1 MEQKY
6 KLDKDEHL
14 IFFLEE
20 GFVVKALSP
29 NGLRFFNTEE
39 VPEGKNF
46 FQLLEGSPFRRL
58 IQFKQGLEDGH
69 SFFNARVRVPEVP
82 PQHFLF
88 SAVVSPDRSCAIV
101 CLRPETLEYI
111 APAILMS
118 IADGVFVVDE
128 NWRIVEFNRAAEQMT
143 GWKRQEVLGK
153 ACRDVFKTSIC
164 SKNCALARAIKE
176 KRAISDQR
184 VFVRTRDG
192 RSLPIS
198 ISVSPVIDE
207 DGEVRGGIETF
218 RDITKQVEREIILDS
233 VADGVFTVDR
243 HWKITS
249 FNRAAEEIT
258 GYPAQKAIGMT
269 CREVFQSSLCGEAC
283 PMAQSMRMGR
293 QVGNT
298 RVNIKRIDGQSVP
311 ISIST
316 APLLDADGN
325 IIGGVETFRDLR
337 EIDSL
342 RKELTGR
349 YTMGDIISK
358 SPQMQK
364 IFDIL
369 PEIAM
374 SDSNVLILGESG
386 TGKELVAR
394 AVHNFSR
401 RRRGPFVAVNCGA
414 LPDTLLE
421 SELFGYK
428 KGAFTDAK
436 QDKEGR
442 FAAAEGGTLFLDEIG
457 DISPA
462 LQVKLLRVLQDKA
475 YTPLGA
481 NKPVKADV
489 RIIAATN
496 RDLEKAVK
504 EGRFRE
510 DLYYRLN
517 VVKISLPSLRERI
530 SDVPLLIEHF
540 IQKFNVQKGK
550 DVSGISEEA
559 LARLMRYDFP
569 GNVRELENII
579 EYAFILCHGGLI
591 TVEHLPEPFCLDEPV
606 RSEGALHFD
615 RPMSMKEIERE
626 AIIQAL
632 RRNQGKRMA
641 TCRELGISKDTLRR
655 KIKEYAIDVKAVV

>member
-1 MEQKY
+1 MEKSY
-6 KLDKDEHL
+6 TLDKDEHL
-14 IFFLEE
+14 IFFIEDE
-20 GFVVKALSP
+20 WRIKTLSE
-29 NGLRFFNTEE
+29 NTRRFLPDEPDP
-39 VPEGKNF
+39 VGKNF
-46 FQLLEGSPFRRL
+46 FQVIENSPLDRILEFRSRL
-58 IQFKQGLEDGH
+58 EEGQ
-69 SFFNARVRVPEVP
+69 SFFNSRLRFPKFEP
-82 PQHFLF
+82 KNFLF
-88 SAVVSPDRSCAIV
+88 SAVVCPDRSCAIV
-101 CLRPETLEYI
+101 CLRPETLEYS

-128 NWRIVEFNRAAEQMT
+128 DWRIVEFNRAAEKMT
-143 GWKRQEVLGK
+143 GWKREEVIGK
-153 ACRDVFKTSIC
+153 ACRDVFRTSIC
-164 SKNCALARAIKE
+164 SKDCALARAVRE

-192 RSLPIS
+192 GSLPIS

-207 DGEVRGGIETF
+207 DGQVRGGIETF
-218 RDITKQVEREIILDS
+218 RDITNQVEQEIILDS
-233 VADGVFTVDR
+233 IADGVFTVDR

-258 GYPAQKAIGMT
+258 GYSAEEAIGMT

-364 IFDIL
+364 IFEIL

-517 VVKISLPSLRERI
+517 VVKISLPALRERI

-591 TVEHLPEPFCLDEPV
+591 TVEHLPEPFCTEEPM
-606 RSEGALHFD
+606 RSEGAIHFD

-632 RRNQGKRMA
+632 KRNQGRRMA

-655 KIKEYAIDVKAVV
+655 KIKDYGIDVKALT